1 MKLSFLKNKSF
12 WVKLVINLLLVWLLL
27 SLYLT
32 SQSTTLIFNNTIS
45 WAPIPNF
52 GYELDFIRN
61 KDNQAI
67 GVWTFPNSSTD
78 EVILYLHGNAGKI
91 NVFFD
96 DLQKYGT
103 VVAPAY
109 PGYHESE
116 GKPTPENVYETA
128 LLTFDYLVNEKG
140 ISPNKITIMGHSL
153 GGSPAVYLA
162 SERSSAKQLLIV
174 NTFSSVQSMCW
185 NQYSI
190 LCGFTGNIL
199 NTAKYAEK
207 VNIPVKQFIYEGDLT
222 VSPEEGKKLYEY
234 FPEGNKEKFILDKNS
249 ENTHAYPDIDYI
261 FKKIGF

>member
-1 MKLSFLKNKSF
+1 MKLSFLKSKSF
-12 WVKLVINLLLVWLLL
+12 WIKLIIAIPFIWLLL

-32 SQSTTLIFNNTIS
+32 SQSESLIFNYKVS
-45 WAPIPNF
+45 WAPVPNF
-52 GYELDFIRN
+52 GYQMEFIRN

-67 GVWTFPNSSTD
+67 SVWTFPNTNTD
-78 EVILYLHGNAGKI
+78 EVILYLHGNGGKI
-91 NVFFD
+91 NEFFV

-103 VVAPAY
+103 VVSPAY

-116 GKPTPENVYETA
+116 GRPTTDNVYEAA
-128 LLTFDYLVNEKG
+128 LLTFDYLVEEKG
-140 ISPNKITIMGHSL
+140 VPANKITIMGHSL

-162 SERSSAKQLLIV
+162 SQRSTAKQLLII

-199 NTAKYAEK
+199 NTAKYAK
-207 VNIPVKQFIYEGDLT
+207 DVTIPVRQFIYEGDLT

-234 FPEGNKEKFILDKNS
+234 FPEGKKEKFILDKDS
-249 ENTHAYPDIDYI
+249 QNTHAYPDIDYI